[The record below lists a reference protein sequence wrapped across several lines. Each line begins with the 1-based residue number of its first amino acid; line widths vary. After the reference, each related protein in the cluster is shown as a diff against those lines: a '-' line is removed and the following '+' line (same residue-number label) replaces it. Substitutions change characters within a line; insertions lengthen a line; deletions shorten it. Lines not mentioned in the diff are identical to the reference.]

1 MKKLIILTVL
11 TFLSVGAFAAQ
22 GMTSKKC
29 EELLTKSVK
38 ENNIKS
44 LESFLNHKTNC
55 KELFNLNS
63 YIKIEDK
70 IESAA
75 LMWAAL
81 NGNTKMV
88 ELLIKAQADVNVQN
102 KYGNTALMWAA
113 FNGTTEIV
121 ELLIKAHADVN
132 VQNISGD
139 TALMWAISL
148 GNTEVVDLLIK
159 AQAKE

>member
-70 IESAA
+70 TESAA
-75 LMWAAL
+75 LIIAVL
-81 NGNTKMV
+81 NGHTKIV
-88 ELLIKAQADVNVQN
+88 DLLIKAHADVDVQN
-102 KYGNTALMWAA
+102 KYGDTALMWAA
-113 FNGTTEIV
+113 FNGHTKI
-121 ELLIKAHADVN
+121 
-132 VQNISGD
+132 
-139 TALMWAISL
+139 
-148 GNTEVVDLLIK
+148 VDLLIK